1 MLKEKTLKIW
11 IRALNLVLAIFFI
24 FCSHFMAFAAENKI
38 IDNSEHISIGIS
50 YGYGNIAKGGRY
62 LPIHVFYENFSNE
75 NFEGKISFDFVE
87 EDKRKYSYIY
97 EVKVESRRGFLSN
110 YNIKI
115 STGVNVINAVLKD
128 KDGNIV
134 VEKSVQLDIG
144 ANRSKIMI
152 GVLSDTGN
160 KLDYFNDVSINYGL
174 LNLNPVNLSAVSFPS
189 SYSGLEQLDIIIISN
204 YRIRE
209 LSNEQSR
216 ALMDWVKQ
224 GGVLIMGTGARA
236 DDTIG
241 RYAPE
246 LLEDTYDSPAV
257 NKLTFEFNNESKSI
271 ELESVYLDLHGGNV
285 LLYDNDF
292 PLITSVN
299 KEKGIIAVAAF
310 DFCDLSEFAAENT
323 QFARFI
329 ISVVLGNE
337 RIETF
342 LKQNGG
348 SDNTFQNIEPILNT
362 SETRKL
368 PPMTVY
374 TLFIFTY
381 IILIGPAMYIY
392 LRYKSLAIYYRKC
405 IVIFSLFFLII
416 IIIYNGR
423 TRFDSTF
430 YNYVT
435 VYDAGE
441 SDVSE
446 STYVNIKNPYNKPYQ
461 VVIDSNYTV
470 VPIIS
475 DETKGNER
483 KSLAHNAEI
492 GIDNDEYTKN
502 ISINQIG
509 AFSSNIL
516 KLDKTI
522 ENQNREGFTGDIDL
536 LEDKLSLNITNNYK
550 YKVKNATLILYGK
563 IALLG
568 DFEPGETKEIENCPT
583 INIPLTNFDI
593 TSKIITGLEGENDE
607 DKPYNEDGNYMR
619 EINIS
624 NFLSFYLKEN
634 LNGYNPDARMI
645 AFSETPL
652 NNPIFYSETMESDG
666 LTLLTSVIPVNS
678 TDEGRSYHQALL
690 KMPVVLSG
698 SYSYIEN
705 ALIGNEATVLEYF
718 LGDNIGILEVNFEP
732 VSKIFLNGRYSD
744 SVKIF
749 NGNIA
754 LYNFKTGNFD
764 YISGNKIS
772 IVELLPYLSDYNTM
786 RVRYSNIE
794 ESDIET
800 SLPMI
805 TVWGVEK

>member
-1 MLKEKTLKIW
+1 MLKGKILKISS
-11 IRALNLVLAIFFI
+11 RALILVLMILFI
-24 FCSHFMAFAAENKI
+24 FCSYFMVFAVENKI
-38 IDNSEHISIGIS
+38 INNSEHISMGIS

-75 NFEGKISFDFVE
+75 NFEGKISFEFIE
-87 EDKRKYSYIY
+87 EDKRKYSYRY
-97 EVKVESRRGFLSN
+97 EVKVEEQGVLLSN

-115 STGVNVINAVLKD
+115 SNGVNVINAILKD
-128 KDGNIV
+128 KNGNTV
-134 VEKSVQLDIG
+134 VEKLVHLDIG
-144 ANRSKIMI
+144 ANRSKIMT

-174 LNLNPVNLSAVSFPS
+174 LNLNLVNLAAVSFPS

-246 LLEDTYDSPAV
+246 LLEDTYDPPSI
-257 NKLTFEFNNESKSI
+257 NKLTFEFNNESKST
-271 ELESVYLDLHGGNV
+271 ELESVYLNLHGGNV
-285 LLYDNDF
+285 LLYDNEF

-310 DFCDLSEFAAENT
+310 DFCDLSELAQENT
-323 QFARFI
+323 QFARYI

-337 RIETF
+337 RIEAF
-342 LKQNGG
+342 LKQNGDP
-348 SDNTFQNIEPILNT
+348 DNTFQNIEPILNA
-362 SETRKL
+362 SETKKL

-381 IILIGPAMYIY
+381 IILIGPAMYIF

-405 IVIFSLFFLII
+405 ILIFSLFFLII

-423 TRFDSTF
+423 TRFASTF

-461 VVIDSNYTV
+461 VVVDSNYTV

-475 DETKGNER
+475 DETKENGR
-483 KSLAHNAEI
+483 KSLSHSAEI
-492 GIDNDEYTKN
+492 GIDNEEYTKN

-516 KLDKTI
+516 RLDKII
-522 ENQNREGFTGDIDL
+522 ENQNKEGFTGDIDL
-536 LEDKLSLNITNNYK
+536 FENELSLNITNNYK
-550 YKVKNATLILYGK
+550 YKVKNATLIFYGK

-568 DFEPGETKEIENCPT
+568 DFDPGETKEIENCPT

-593 TSKIITGLEGENDE
+593 TSKLITGLEMENGES
-607 DKPYNEDGNYMR
+607 KPYEDVGNYMQ

-624 NFLSFYLKEN
+624 NFISFYLKEN
-634 LNGYNPDARMI
+634 SNGYTPDARII

-666 LTLLTSVIPVNS
+666 LTLLTSVISVNS
-678 TDEGRSYHQALL
+678 TDKEKSYRQALL
-690 KMPVVLSG
+690 KMPLVLSG

-732 VSKIFLNGRYSD
+732 VSKIFSNSKYSD
-744 SVKIF
+744 IVKIF

-764 YISGNKIS
+764 YISGNKIP
-772 IVELLPYLSDYNTM
+772 IVELLPYLSDYNTI

-794 ESDIET
+794 EGNIGI